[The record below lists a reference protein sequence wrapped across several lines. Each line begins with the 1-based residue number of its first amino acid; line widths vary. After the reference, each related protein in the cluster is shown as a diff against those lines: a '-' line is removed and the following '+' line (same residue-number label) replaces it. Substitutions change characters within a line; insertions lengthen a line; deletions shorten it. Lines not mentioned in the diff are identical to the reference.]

1 MTCAV
6 AMNES
11 MMCEMYE
18 RQSINL
24 KVIDKNKGNHYN
36 DDSLERIRN
45 HEVLTWKF
53 VQFNNS
59 TIQRKDG
66 NGKPKQQQSHQNQRS
81 TSQRSWNIEH
91 CKSINCL
98 IST

>member
-36 DDSLERIRN
+36 RIQI
-45 HEVLTWKF
+45 LA
-53 VQFNNS
+53 QFLHINWLNSQFSELLFFSVIINDQPSNN
-59 TIQRKDG
+59 
-66 NGKPKQQQSHQNQRS
+66 
-81 TSQRSWNIEH
+81 
-91 CKSINCL
+91 
-98 IST
+98 

>member
-24 KVIDKNKGNHYN
+24 KVIDKNKGNHY
-36 DDSLERIRN
+36 STFVSQKTKLLRI
-45 HEVLTWKF
+45 T
-53 VQFNNS
+53 
-59 TIQRKDG
+59 
-66 NGKPKQQQSHQNQRS
+66 HQD
-81 TSQRSWNIEH
+81 
-91 CKSINCL
+91 L
-98 IST
+98 